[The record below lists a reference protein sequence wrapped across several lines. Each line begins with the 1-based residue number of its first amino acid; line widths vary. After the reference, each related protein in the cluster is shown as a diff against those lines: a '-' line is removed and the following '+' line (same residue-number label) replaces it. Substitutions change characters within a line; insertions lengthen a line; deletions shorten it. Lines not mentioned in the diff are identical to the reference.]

1 MFSHSSCLS
10 SSKPVAIDLHGT
22 AVNRRL
28 SHFNLSLVGIFQADA
43 STAHMWYRRTFT
55 VPSDWAG
62 SRILLH
68 FGAVDWQATV
78 TVNGQRL
85 GVHKGG

>member
-1 MFSHSSCLS
+1 MTDSISQHPPNPL
-10 SSKPVAIDLHGT
+10 
-22 AVNRRL
+22 
-28 SHFNLSLVGIFQADA
+28 LVGIFQADA

-55 VPSDWAG
+55 VPADWAG

-78 TVNGQRL
+78 TVNGQRM